1 MMDAAAL
8 LSTLRARE
16 VRLWSE
22 DAQLKCSAPVG
33 AIDAALREALAS
45 RKQEILAFL
54 RQAEA
59 LKSGSA
65 SIVPIKPEG
74 CRPPIFA
81 VSGHGGDVFYF
92 LPLARHLHVEQPVIG
107 VQPPGLDGTEPLESI
122 EALARYEV
130 EQIRRYR
137 PHGPYLIAGHCAGG
151 TLAFEVAQQLVAA
164 GQEVALLALI
174 GSPFPTM
181 FGRASLLWVRLSS
194 YAKALTPGAFA
205 RRLQLRLE
213 RQKAEAAVGSAAVTA
228 RQRVEGATVAAVR
241 SYTPRPYPGQIDLFV
256 TADRW
261 HRAHLWKP
269 FAGTL
274 REHQLDDFEV
284 NDLFLGPNV
293 SILAASLQGRLNQLQ
308 TADDANLAQGRRLR
322 SA

>member
-1 MMDAAAL
+1 MTDAAAL
-8 LSTLRARE
+8 ISTLRARD
-16 VRLWSE
+16 VRLWIE

-33 AIDAALREALAS
+33 ALDAGLRQALSS
-45 RKQEILAFL
+45 RKQEIMTLL

-59 LKSGSA
+59 LKNGPA

-107 VQPPGLDGTEPLESI
+107 VQPPGLDGTEPRESV
-122 EALARYEV
+122 EALARYEI

-137 PHGPYLIAGHCAGG
+137 PRGPYLIAGHCAGG

-194 YAKALTPGAFA
+194 YAKALTPGAFK

-213 RQKAEAAVGSAAVTA
+213 RQKAQAIVGTAALGA
-228 RQRVEGATVAAVR
+228 RQRVESATVAAVR
-241 SYTPRPYPGQIDLFV
+241 SYKPRLYPGQIDLFV
-256 TADRW
+256 TADTW
-261 HRAHLWKP
+261 HRSHLWRA

-274 REHQLDDFEV
+274 REHHLENFEV
-284 NDLFLGPNV
+284 NDLLLGPNV
-293 SILAASLQGRLNQLQ
+293 GMLATSLQGRLNQLC
-308 TADDANLAQGRRLR
+308 R
-322 SA
+322 

>member
-16 VRLWSE
+16 VRLWIE

-33 AIDAALREALAS
+33 ALDAGLRQALAS
-45 RKQEILAFL
+45 RKQEIMAFL

-59 LKSGSA
+59 LKSGPA

-74 CRPPIFA
+74 CRPPIFV
-81 VSGHGGDVFYF
+81 VSGHGGDVFCF

-107 VQPPGLDGTEPLESI
+107 VQPPGLDGTEPLKSV
-122 EALARYEV
+122 EALARYEIG
-130 EQIRRYR
+130 QIRRYR

-164 GQEVALLALI
+164 GQKVALLALI

-181 FGRASLLWVRLSS
+181 FGRASLLWVRLSG
-194 YAKALTPGAFA
+194 YATALTPSGFT
-205 RRLQLRLE
+205 RKLRLRLE
-213 RQKAEAAVGSAAVTA
+213 RQKAEAIVGAAALTA
-228 RQRVEGATVAAVR
+228 RQRVESATVAAVR
-241 SYTPRPYPGQIDLFV
+241 SYTPRPYPGQMDLFV
-256 TADRW
+256 TADAW
-261 HRAHLWKP
+261 HRSNRWRA
-269 FAGTL
+269 FAGSL
-274 REHQLDDFEV
+274 REHRLEDFEV
-284 NDLFLGPNV
+284 NDLLLGPNV

-308 TADDANLAQGRRLR
+308 TADGANLAQAVG
-322 SA
+322 